1 MEEQNIQSQIN
12 ALDKKL
18 DLLLEYV
25 NNQRLNSIMVNDLVN
40 DLSIIGKDAYDST
53 VEELD
58 KRQVEIDPAD
68 VTDLAITFLRNIGNI
83 KKIMNTIEMAADLA
97 QDLGPI
103 ANEVIIDFTKQ
114 LALFEDKGYFKFF
127 KEFMPILDNI
137 VTGFKPEDIKEL
149 ANSIV
154 PILTTLKQMTQPELL
169 NTMSNAV
176 KVFNSLETENIPSYS
191 IWKVMREMN
200 SPEMQKALGFGVTFM
215 KNVSKET
222 NINTN

>member
-1 MEEQNIQSQIN
+1 
-12 ALDKKL
+12 
-18 DLLLEYV
+18 
-25 NNQRLNSIMVNDLVN
+25 
-40 DLSIIGKDAYDST
+40 
-53 VEELD
+53 
-58 KRQVEIDPAD
+58 
-68 VTDLAITFLRNIGNI
+68 
-83 KKIMNTIEMAADLA
+83 
-97 QDLGPI
+97 
-103 ANEVIIDFTKQ
+103 
-114 LALFEDKGYFKFF
+114 
-127 KEFMPILDNI
+127 MPILDNI